1 MFTKEQV
8 QLVIRKTMNDF
19 ISRQTMVDAMV
30 EELFEQPYP
39 WLEPSEGAPNAVK
52 MANYCH
58 IASGIDLLS
67 ATIAELV
74 TDEINDMAK
83 SGALDFD

>member
-19 ISRQTMVDAMV
+19 ISIQTRDAMV